1 MATAILPQPAP
12 SAPVDLPLAHEIAD
26 VEGIGLKTALVLAE
40 LYRDELLA
48 YAAQWNAAEQQ
59 ERCEKSEIS
68 ERRSER
74 CPQCGAAL
82 ESRQAYVGGR
92 GYCYV
97 EVCSGD
103 GTHYS
108 RRVQR

>member
-12 SAPVDLPLAHEIAD
+12 SAPVDLPLAQEIAD
-26 VEGIGLKTALVLAE
+26 LEGLGLPVALVLAE
-40 LYRDELLA
+40 LYRDDLMA
-48 YAAQWNAAEQQ
+48 YAEGWDVWAAAQQP
-59 ERCEKSEIS
+59 
-68 ERRSER
+68 R

-92 GYCYV
+92 GYCYF

-103 GTHYS
+103 GSHYS
-108 RRVQR
+108 KRVD